1 MPFQIR
7 YTDGEMEDATETL
20 HEAVGFAKEIF
31 NATPDVF
38 ALIDG
43 IYRNGTK
50 ILDLYDLIYRFDEES
65 HAADDLDEKG
75 QLDAYNFRNETTL

>member
-7 YTDGEMEDATETL
+7 YTDGEMEDVTETL
-20 HEAVGFAKEIF
+20 HESVGFAKEIF

-43 IYRNGTK
+43 IYTGSMKVLSRHD
-50 ILDLYDLIYRFDEES
+50 LDLRFDEES